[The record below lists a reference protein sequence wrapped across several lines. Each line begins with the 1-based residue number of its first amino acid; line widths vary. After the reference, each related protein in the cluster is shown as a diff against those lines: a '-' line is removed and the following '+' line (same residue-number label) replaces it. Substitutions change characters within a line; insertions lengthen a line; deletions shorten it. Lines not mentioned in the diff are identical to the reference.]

1 MILVDSSVWIDFFRG
16 AENAAVGQLNALL
29 SDSSSPLGNAD
40 LVLFEVL
47 RGFRTTSLSRQ
58 AQSLLCDLPQVE
70 IGGMRN
76 AQLAAEH
83 YRALREHGFTIR
95 SPIDVLLA
103 SYCITHG
110 HLLLHRDADF
120 DVIETLRGLKVWRSG
135 RPNKPI

>member
-29 SDSSSPLGNAD
+29 SDSSSPLGIAD

-83 YRALREHGFTIR
+83 YRALREHGFTIH
-95 SPIDVLLA
+95 SPIDVLLV
-103 SYCITHG
+103 SYCISHK

-120 DVIETLRGLKVWRSG
+120 DVIETLRGLKVWRS
-135 RPNKPI
+135 